1 MYLVYKDKEIRCVE
15 TGIETFLR
23 YKVEKI
29 YYAVVIRNCNR
40 FSTILSLQNID
51 IMILDND
58 YKILSYKHNMKPN
71 TVFEDKNGSIVVV
84 LPPNYY
90 ENIEI
95 GDKIVI
101 CEKIINK

>member
-1 MYLVYKDKEIRCVE
+1 MYLVYKDKEISCVE

-23 YKVEKI
+23 YKVQKI
-29 YYAVVIRNCNR
+29 YYAVLMRNKNR

-51 IMILDND
+51 IMILDD
-58 YKILSYKHNMKPN
+58 EYKILSYKHNMKPN
-71 TVFEDKNGSIVVV
+71 TVFEDKNGSIVII

-95 GDKIVI
+95 GDKIF
-101 CEKIINK
+101 INNKVNN